1 MRIHRLSLFFT
12 ALGLSF
18 ALAACSGDDSGE
30 TESETGTTTTGA
42 TAGTTTGGTAGT
54 TTGGGTTAGETETG
68 GSTSGGAEATF
79 AEIQDILTASCVAGC
94 HSATGVQGSLSFE
107 AGMSYAN
114 MVGKQSSQVASMNI
128 VEAGDTEKSYLWHKI
143 NGTHLSVP
151 GGFGG
156 MMPAAKLPADQIAA
170 FESWITAGAKM

>member
-1 MRIHRLSLFFT
+1 MTSLRTHRLSLFLA

-30 TESETGTTTTGA
+30 TESETGTTAG
-42 TAGTTTGGTAGT
+42 TAGTTPGGTAGT
-54 TTGGGTTAGETETG
+54 TTRGTSAGETETG
-68 GSTSGGAEATF
+68 GTTGGAEASF
-79 AEIQDILTASCVAGC
+79 ADIQEILTASCVAGC
-94 HSATGVQGSLSFE
+94 HSATGVQAALSFE
-107 AGMSYAN
+107 EGMSYAN
-114 MVGKQSSQVASMNI
+114 MVGKQSTQVASMNI